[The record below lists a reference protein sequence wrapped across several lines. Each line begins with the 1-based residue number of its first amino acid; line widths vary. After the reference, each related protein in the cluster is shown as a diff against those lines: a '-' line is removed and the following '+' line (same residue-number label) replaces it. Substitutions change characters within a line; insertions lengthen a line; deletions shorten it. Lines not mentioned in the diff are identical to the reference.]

1 MSTTGIVARAD
12 VERWVAAYERAWRSP
27 GTERLAELF
36 DPEATYLPS
45 PWARPARGLDAI
57 GRFWE
62 AEREGA
68 DESFTM
74 SSEVLALDGETAVVR
89 VAVEYDA
96 ETSGS
101 WRDLWVLRFGG
112 DARCVAFEEWP
123 FAPDQPGGHQP

>member
-1 MSTTGIVARAD
+1 VGRVD
-12 VERWVAAYERAWRSP
+12 VERWVAGYERAWRSP
-27 GTERLAELF
+27 GTGRLVELF
-36 DPEATYLPS
+36 DPEATYQPS
-45 PWARPARGLDAI
+45 PWARPVRGLDAI

-74 SSEVLALDGETAVVR
+74 SSDVLAVDGETAVVR

-101 WRDLWVLRFGG
+101 WRDLWVIRFGG
-112 DARCVAFEEWP
+112 DGRCVAFEEWP
-123 FAPDQPGGHQP
+123 FAPDQPDGHPQ